1 LVSFRWTI
9 KARITSKSDIRR
21 WSNAKGEGTLFSI
34 DLLDSDGGEIRATF
48 FKEACDKWFPVLEE
62 GKVCKNSCCIT
73 CMTLRIQL
81 TGLSASIC

>member
-62 GKVCKNSCCIT
+62 GKVSHNSCRLACIP
-73 CMTLRIQL
+73 
-81 TGLSASIC
+81 SDFN

>member
-1 LVSFRWTI
+1 VVNAVFGRTFRWTI

-62 GKVCKNSCCIT
+62 GKVCNNSCRLACIP
-73 CMTLRIQL
+73 
-81 TGLSASIC
+81 SDFN